1 MTDATTPDLST
12 PLALVQEAYARF
24 GRGDI
29 PGLLALAAPDIEWQ
43 FVGDR
48 AAPYT
53 ATVRGHGQVGEWFAA
68 VVAADDIREFEP
80 LRMLAGGDVVTVIGR
95 ERTVARATG
104 REFSCAWVHV
114 WELRE
119 GRVARFWGML
129 DSEASGA
136 ARRA

>member
-1 MTDATTPDLST
+1 MTHATTPAPAT

-24 GRGDI
+24 GQGDI

-53 ATVRGHGQVGEWFAA
+53 ATVRGHGQVGEWFGA
-68 VVAADDIREFEP
+68 VVAADDILEFEP
-80 LRMLAGGDVVTVIGR
+80 QRLMAGGDVVTVIGR
-95 ERTVARATG
+95 ERIVARATG

-114 WELRE
+114 WEVRE
-119 GRVARFWGML
+119 GRIARFWGML
-129 DSEASGA
+129 DSEASGN